1 MCRYHSISARLLDI
15 APLLGCPRMLPL
27 HDVAFDDVKW
37 SRRRGKTCDQLSKN
51 LTPTLQ
57 KVVLNDV
64 KYQKIT

>member
-27 HDVAFDDVKW
+27 HDVAFDDVKR
-37 SRRRGKTCDQLSKN
+37 SGRRGKTCNPLMKT
-51 LTPTLQ
+51 LTPPLQ

-64 KYQKIT
+64 NYQKMT